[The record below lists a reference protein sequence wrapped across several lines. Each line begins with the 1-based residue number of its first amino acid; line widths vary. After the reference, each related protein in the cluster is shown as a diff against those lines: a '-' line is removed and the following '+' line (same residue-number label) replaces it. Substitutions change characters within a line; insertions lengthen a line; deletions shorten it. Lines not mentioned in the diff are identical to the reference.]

1 MDAVTF
7 ISALKHC
14 KEQSII
20 FHHQTDN
27 FSCHKATDTFYSEI
41 VDLIDGLVE
50 SYSGI
55 YPKPVGYMNEPFVD
69 YVDVPTT
76 IQYFKDLYDFIKV
89 SRTSIMTESFLQNQI
104 DEIVELV
111 ASTIYM
117 LNLK

>member
-20 FHHQTDN
+20 FHHQTDS
-27 FSCHKATDTFYSEI
+27 FSAHNATKTFYEEI
-41 VDLIDGLVE
+41 VELIDGLVE

-55 YPKPVGYMNEPFVD
+55 YGNPIGYMNEPFVD

-76 IQYFKDLYDFIKV
+76 IKYFQDLYDYIKT
-89 SRTSIMTESFLQNQI
+89 SRTSIMTDSFLQNQI
-104 DEIVELV
+104 DEIVELT

-117 LNLK
+117 LKLK